1 MTTINGAVGAPSP
14 STVDRMVQT
23 AVVRIHAS
31 HIKSIDVAEIAR
43 LAGIDPAE
51 AAHIFPDNDAMDE
64 AIGSFGIMKL
74 SDMMNGAL
82 AATPP
87 GDGRAALKA
96 LARAYVR
103 FSLENR
109 ELAHVVNVRLMQSD
123 RTNSVVR
130 RYDAGFAPLVRQLLG
145 ETDANPSRRA
155 VIARAFIYGL
165 TDLTVDGHFELWKQK
180 GAGYLED
187 VDATIEDF
195 VDLLMGPPAG

>member
-1 MTTINGAVGAPSP
+1 MTTRNGAASAPST

-31 HIKSIDVAEIAR
+31 HVKSIDVAEIAR

-82 AATPP
+82 AGTRP
-87 GDGRAALKA
+87 GDARAALKA
-96 LARAYVR
+96 LAGAYVR
-103 FSLENR
+103 FSIENR
-109 ELAHVVNVRLMQSD
+109 ELAHVINVRLMQTD

-130 RYDAGFAPLVRQLLG
+130 RYDAGFVPLVRQLLG
-145 ETDANPSRRA
+145 ESGANPSRRA
-155 VIARAFIYGL
+155 VMARAFIYGL
-165 TDLTVDGHFELWKQK
+165 TDLAVDRHFELWKQE
-180 GAGYLED
+180 GIDYLDD
-187 VDATIEDF
+187 VDATIDDF
-195 VDLLMGPPAG
+195 VELLMGPPPA